1 MTVAVVYGNINSKVI
16 IKRKAVKYRRT
27 RSIKDISLARLISY
41 SAVGLGL
48 IVILSVAVFM
58 LQGGG
63 APEVSDSIEQ
73 SSEVGTSTDLEV
85 IAKPE
90 DTVSISESESLSQEI
105 SSEESVENSSSIE
118 SESSTLTEVVSS
130 TGVVNSVAPSDEY
143 RAVWISYL
151 EFESMNMSSEQ
162 GFVQD
167 LSTMLDNTVSL
178 GLNTVIFHV
187 RPFGDA
193 LYNSSIFPTSH
204 LITGTQGASLP
215 YDPLEVAVR
224 LCHERGLKIEAWV
237 NPYRVQLSKSKPG
250 SLASSNP
257 AVGFM
262 NSADKSDY
270 VVAANDGLY
279 YNPAYAEVQDLI
291 VSGVVEII
299 NNYDVDG
306 IQFDDYFYPTTEA
319 SFDAAAYSKLG
330 GGMDLSAWRRENVNE
345 LVQKVYNAVKATDAS
360 VYFGISPQGNN
371 SNNYNQQYSDVNL
384 WLSTPGYVDYIMP
397 QLYWGFDYLT
407 ASGRED
413 YQFAKLSAQWA
424 SYPQAASVSLYIG
437 LGAFRIGVGDG
448 GANDQSEWSS
458 GDNLARQIETLRS
471 VSGIDGFA
479 LYRYDNLYKSSEPT
493 VSQEIESIK
502 AIAD

>member
-1 MTVAVVYGNINSKVI
+1 M
-16 IKRKAVKYRRT
+16 KYRRT

-58 LQGGG
+58 LQGDG
-63 APEVSDSIEQ
+63 APAVSDSLEQ

-85 IAKPE
+85 IAQPE
-90 DTVSISESESLSQEI
+90 ESVDVSESQSSSEEISSSESIESSTLSESESESLTDAVNET
-105 SSEESVENSSSIE
+105 ESTE
-118 SESSTLTEVVSS
+118 STI
-130 TGVVNSVAPSDEY
+130 VVNAVDASDEY

-151 EFESMNMSSEQ
+151 ELESMNMSSEQ
-162 GFVQD
+162 GYIQD
-167 LSTMLDNTVSL
+167 LSTMLDNSVSL

-193 LYNSSIFPTSH
+193 LYNSSIFPSSH
-204 LITGTQGASLP
+204 LVSGTQGASMP
-215 YDPLEVAVR
+215 YDPLEIAVR

-237 NPYRVQLSKSKPG
+237 NPYRVQLSASKPS
-250 SLASSNP
+250 SLAASNP
-257 AVGFM
+257 AVGYM
-262 NSADKSDY
+262 NSSDKSDY

-279 YNPAYAEVQDLI
+279 YNPAYPEVQDLI

-306 IQFDDYFYPTTEA
+306 IQFDDYFYPTTEQF
-319 SFDAAAYSKLG
+319 FDTAAYSKLG
-330 GGMDLSAWRRENVNE
+330 GGMDLSAWRRENVNA
-345 LVQKVYNAVKATDAS
+345 LVQKVYNAVKSTDAS

-413 YQFAKLSAQWA
+413 YQFAKLSAEWA
-424 SYPQAASVSLYIG
+424 SYTQAPSVSLYIG

-471 VSGIDGFA
+471 VAGIDGFA

-493 VSQEIESIK
+493 VSQEVSNMQ
-502 AIAD
+502 AVMR